1 MCSITCVRRSR
12 KDHSSR
18 PKVYFTMNVSSVEVI
33 ECLYSLQQIELGEEP
48 TSKKN
53 QKTIAE
59 IREKLPA
66 NILGHYDRLMKR
78 GKKGVSLVR
87 GTNCPECHMTLPSGT
102 RAQLMRAEDIVLC
115 DTCARYLLYK
125 PEEQP
130 TPAAPAKPKRASA
143 KKKAE

>member
-1 MCSITCVRRSR
+1 MN
-12 KDHSSR
+12 
-18 PKVYFTMNVSSVEVI
+18 NVSSVEVI
-33 ECLYSLQQIELGEEP
+33 ELLYSLQQIELGDEP

-59 IREKLPA
+59 LREKLPA

-78 GKKGVSLVR
+78 GKKGVSIVK

-115 DTCARYLLYK
+115 DTCARYLLFK
-125 PEEQP
+125 PDEEAQP
-130 TPAAPAKPKRASA
+130 VAAPAKAKAKRTT
-143 KKKAE
+143 KKKAEKAE

>member
-1 MCSITCVRRSR
+1 MYSSNCVRRFR

-18 PKVYFTMNVSSVEVI
+18 PRVYFTMNVSSVEVI
-33 ECLYSLQQIELGEEP
+33 EWLYSLQQIELGEDP

-53 QKTIAE
+53 QKTITE

-102 RAQLMRAEDIVLC
+102 RAQLLRAEDIVLC

-125 PEEQP
+125 PEEQAA
-130 TPAAPAKPKRASA
+130 PAAPTKPKKAPA
-143 KKKAE
+143 KKKTE